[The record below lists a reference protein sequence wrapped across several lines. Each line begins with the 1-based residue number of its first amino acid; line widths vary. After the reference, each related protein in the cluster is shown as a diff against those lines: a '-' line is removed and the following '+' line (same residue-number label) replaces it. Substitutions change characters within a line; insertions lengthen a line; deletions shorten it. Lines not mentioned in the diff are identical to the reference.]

1 MNERSP
7 GQGFFLNLSL
17 FIPLLLLREAS
28 SLLSWPPGLTTTQI
42 QLASHILTEI
52 DTYAHPP
59 WGVSAQSIVF
69 VIGYQ

>member
-1 MNERSP
+1 MKGVQASVSLLILGLYSIISLRVY
-7 GQGFFLNLSL
+7 LVALLSL
-17 FIPLLLLREAS
+17 R
-28 SLLSWPPGLTTTQI
+28 PPGLIPTQI